1 MKKLSEYTD
10 EEIIEKFKNNIE
22 IYKSGVVVLED
33 ISLKLKLNRVE
44 LSLLNVE
51 INKRGIKIEENE

>member
-1 MKKLSEYTD
+1 MKKLSEHTD

-22 IYKSGVVVLED
+22 IYKNGIVILED

-44 LSLLNVE
+44 LSLLNNE
-51 INKRGIKIEENE
+51 INKRGIKINE